1 MELTPTKLVVACV
14 ALFGGVVA
22 LNFLTQYQSD
32 SNFKQSFAGVD
43 FSNLRSRLMKQEGL
57 PEFEGD
63 DEPILRED

>member
-22 LNFLTQYQSD
+22 LNMLVQFKSD
-32 SNFKQSFAGVD
+32 TDFRQSFSGVD
-43 FSNLRSRLMKQEGL
+43 FSGLRARLMKQEGL
-57 PEFEGD
+57 PEYEGD